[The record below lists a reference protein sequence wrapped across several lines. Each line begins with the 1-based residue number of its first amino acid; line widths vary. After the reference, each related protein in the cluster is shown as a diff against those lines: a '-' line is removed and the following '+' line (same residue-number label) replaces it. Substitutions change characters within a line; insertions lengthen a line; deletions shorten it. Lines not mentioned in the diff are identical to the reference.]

1 MKNIV
6 LVTGGT
12 ERQRNRYI
20 ASQQSKTKSRDIRA
34 ILALGNEEILHDLDH
49 AWSVDLYIGMN
60 DTKYISQKIL
70 DKVTGRVHLSYEN
83 GQLTVVETD
92 NSGKQI
98 KYKYDNDADISCWQA
113 ITHTQIVII
122 GNSEDGRT
130 IFPSDLLNGEGCYAA
145 FSFGILLSTRELH
158 DPFAHLDTEITCRLD
173 KLFSYKI
180 NTVSYDP
187 KTRTGFA
194 SINNSSPPEVGTILY
209 LPEDK

>member
-34 ILALGNEEILHDLDH
+34 ILALSNEEILHDLDH
-49 AWSVDLYIGMN
+49 AWTVDLYIGMN
-60 DTKYISQKIL
+60 DAKNISQKIL

-83 GQLTVVETD
+83 GQLTVIETD
-92 NSGKQI
+92 ISGKQI

-130 IFPSDLLNGEGCYAA
+130 IFPSELLNAEGCDAA

-158 DPFAHLDTEITCRLD
+158 DPFAHLDTEIACRLD